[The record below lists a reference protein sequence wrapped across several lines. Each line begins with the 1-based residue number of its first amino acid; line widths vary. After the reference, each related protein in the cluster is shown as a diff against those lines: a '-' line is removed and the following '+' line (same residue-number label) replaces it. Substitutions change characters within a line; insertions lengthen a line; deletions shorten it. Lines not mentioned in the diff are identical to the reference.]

1 MDIKDIQEILKVIQG
16 TEIEEIELTKG
27 NETIRI
33 KRGLSSTQH
42 SAPNNQRPETAAVS
56 ATQQPGVPPPQSV
69 SRKEGKEVS
78 VNSPFVGTFYRS
90 SSPGN
95 PPFVEVGTKVKKG
108 QVLCVVEAMKLMNEI
123 EAEFNGTIK
132 SIMKEDGNPVQ
143 FGEPLFIVEPSGG

>member
-33 KRGLSSTQH
+33 KRGISSAQQTALSS
-42 SAPNNQRPETAAVS
+42 QRSETPAVS
-56 ATQQPGVPPPQSV
+56 TAQQPAPPPPQPLPK
-69 SRKEGKEVS
+69 KEGKEIS
-78 VNSPFVGTFYRS
+78 VNSPFVGIFYRS
-90 SSPGN
+90 PSPGN

-123 EAEFNGTIK
+123 EAEFNGTIM
-132 SIMKEDGNPVQ
+132 SILKEDGNPVQ